1 MSSMT
6 TSMNDIVD
14 FVRILNEQPEWADT
28 IRGILLGQELLDL
41 PRQLAQF
48 VQATNER
55 LGRLETDVAD
65 LKAGQARLENS
76 VGQLDTRVGRLEG
89 KVGRLE
95 GSDLERE
102 VHGNIVNIASRGLG
116 LNRAR
121 ILQSKII
128 PRGTELQDAIDDAEE
143 QGIITEDQGS
153 HLELSDVIIAA
164 RRKSDRQECYVVAE
178 VSLGSND
185 GARSRAKPW
194 HQGDAID
201 RRHRR
206 SSKRWPTGCHN
217 PYFATCAARRN
228 QATRPTSSPSSA
240 GGRPLPRAR
249 PPKRNSLSMLDH
261 RPAPSSSRNAGTLA
275 SGRPI
280 P

>member
-55 LGRLETDVAD
+55 LGRLETDVTD

-76 VGQLDTRVGRLEG
+76 VGQLDTRVGQLDTHVGRLEG

-102 VHGNIVNIASRGLG
+102 VHVNIAGRGLG
-116 LNRAR
+116 LNRSR
-121 ILQSKII
+121 VLQSKII

-153 HLELSDVIIAA
+153 HLELTDVIIAA

-178 VSLGSND
+178 VSAGVRND
-185 GARSRAKPW
+185 DITRARDRAQTLAVIKGTPVIPAVIGASIAP
-194 HQGDAID
+194 QQQALAD
-201 RRHRR
+201 REGVSVILTLRLAPPADEHI
-206 SSKRWPTGCHN
+206 G
-217 PYFATCAARRN
+217 N
-228 QATRPTSSPSSA
+228 QA
-240 GGRPLPRAR
+240 
-249 PPKRNSLSMLDH
+249 N
-261 RPAPSSSRNAGTLA
+261 
-275 SGRPI
+275 
-280 P
+280 

>member
-76 VGQLDTRVGRLEG
+76 VGQLDTHVGQLDTRVGRLEG

-164 RRKSDRQECYVVAE
+164 RRKSDRREYYVVAE
-178 VSLGSND
+178 VSAGVRND
-185 GARSRAKPW
+185 DITRARDRAQTLATIKGAPVIPAVIGASIAP
-194 HQGDAID
+194 QQQALAD
-201 RRHRR
+201 REGVSVILTLRLAPPADEHI
-206 SSKRWPTGCHN
+206 G
-217 PYFATCAARRN
+217 N
-228 QATRPTSSPSSA
+228 QA
-240 GGRPLPRAR
+240 
-249 PPKRNSLSMLDH
+249 N
-261 RPAPSSSRNAGTLA
+261 
-275 SGRPI
+275 
-280 P
+280 

>member
-14 FVRILNEQPEWADT
+14 FVRILNEQPEWADA

-55 LGRLETDVAD
+55 LGRLETDVTD

-76 VGQLDTRVGRLEG
+76 VGQLDTRIGQLDTHVGQLDTHVGQLDTHVGQLDTRVGRLEG

-121 ILQSKII
+121 VLQSKII
-128 PRGTELQDAIDDAEE
+128 PRGTELQDTIDDAEE

-153 HLELSDVIIAA
+153 HLELTDVIIAA

-178 VSLGSND
+178 VSAGVRND
-185 GARSRAKPW
+185 DITRARDRAQTLAVINGTPVIPAVIGASIAP
-194 HQGDAID
+194 QQQALAD
-201 RRHRR
+201 REGVSVILTLRLAPPADEHI
-206 SSKRWPTGCHN
+206 G
-217 PYFATCAARRN
+217 N
-228 QATRPTSSPSSA
+228 QA
-240 GGRPLPRAR
+240 
-249 PPKRNSLSMLDH
+249 N
-261 RPAPSSSRNAGTLA
+261 
-275 SGRPI
+275 
-280 P
+280 

>member
-1 MSSMT
+1 MTRWGIMSSMT

-28 IRGILLGQELLDL
+28 IRGILLGQELLAL

-55 LGRLETDVAD
+55 LGRLETDVTD

-153 HLELSDVIIAA
+153 HLELTDVIIAA

-178 VSLGSND
+178 VSAGVRND
-185 GARSRAKPW
+185 DITRARDRAQTLATIKGAPVIPAVIGASIAP
-194 HQGDAID
+194 QQQALAD
-201 RRHRR
+201 RDGVSVILTLRLAPPADEHI
-206 SSKRWPTGCHN
+206 G
-217 PYFATCAARRN
+217 N
-228 QATRPTSSPSSA
+228 QA
-240 GGRPLPRAR
+240 
-249 PPKRNSLSMLDH
+249 N
-261 RPAPSSSRNAGTLA
+261 
-275 SGRPI
+275 
-280 P
+280 

>member
-1 MSSMT
+1 
-6 TSMNDIVD
+6 MNDIVD
-14 FVRILNEQPEWADT
+14 FVRILKEQPEWADT
-28 IRGILLGQELLDL
+28 VRGILLGQELLDL

-48 VQATNER
+48 VEATNER

-76 VGQLDTRVGRLEG
+76 VGQLDTRVGQLDTRVGRLEG

-153 HLELSDVIIAA
+153 HLELTDVIIAA
-164 RRKSDRQECYVVAE
+164 RRK
-178 VSLGSND
+178 
-185 GARSRAKPW
+185 
-194 HQGDAID
+194 
-201 RRHRR
+201 
-206 SSKRWPTGCHN
+206 KRPTG
-217 PYFATCAARRN
+217 
-228 QATRPTSSPSSA
+228 
-240 GGRPLPRAR
+240 
-249 PPKRNSLSMLDH
+249 MLCC
-261 RPAPSSSRNAGTLA
+261 R
-275 SGRPI
+275 
-280 P
+280 

>member
-14 FVRILNEQPEWADT
+14 FVRILKEQPEWADT
-28 IRGILLGQELLDL
+28 VRGILLGQELLDL

-48 VQATNER
+48 VEATNER

-76 VGQLDTRVGRLEG
+76 VGQLDTRVGQLDTRVGRLEG

-153 HLELSDVIIAA
+153 HLELTDVIIAA

-178 VSLGSND
+178 VSAGVRND
-185 GARSRAKPW
+185 
-194 HQGDAID
+194 DI
-201 RRHRR
+201 
-206 SSKRWPTGCHN
+206 T
-217 PYFATCAARRN
+217 
-228 QATRPTSSPSSA
+228 
-240 GGRPLPRAR
+240 RAR
-249 PPKRNSLSMLDH
+249 DR
-261 RPAPSSSRNAGTLA
+261 AQTLA
-275 SGRPI
+275 VIKGTPVI
-280 P
+280 PAVIGASIAPQQQALADREGVSVILTLRLAPPADEHIGNEAN

>member
-28 IRGILLGQELLDL
+28 IRGILLGQELLAL

-102 VHGNIVNIASRGLG
+102 VHVNIVNIAGRGLG
-116 LNRAR
+116 LNRSR
-121 ILQSKII
+121 VLQSKII

-178 VSLGSND
+178 VSAGVRND
-185 GARSRAKPW
+185 DITRARDRAQTLAVIKGTPVIPAVIGASIAP
-194 HQGDAID
+194 QQQALAD
-201 RRHRR
+201 REGVSVILTLRLAPPADEHI
-206 SSKRWPTGCHN
+206 G
-217 PYFATCAARRN
+217 N
-228 QATRPTSSPSSA
+228 QA
-240 GGRPLPRAR
+240 
-249 PPKRNSLSMLDH
+249 N
-261 RPAPSSSRNAGTLA
+261 
-275 SGRPI
+275 
-280 P
+280 

>member
-14 FVRILNEQPEWADT
+14 FVRILKEQPEWADT
-28 IRGILLGQELLDL
+28 VRGILLGQELLDL

-65 LKAGQARLENS
+65 LKAGQARLENRLGQLDTH

-153 HLELSDVIIAA
+153 HLELTDVIIAA

-178 VSLGSND
+178 VSAGVRND
-185 GARSRAKPW
+185 
-194 HQGDAID
+194 DI
-201 RRHRR
+201 
-206 SSKRWPTGCHN
+206 T
-217 PYFATCAARRN
+217 
-228 QATRPTSSPSSA
+228 
-240 GGRPLPRAR
+240 RAR
-249 PPKRNSLSMLDH
+249 DR
-261 RPAPSSSRNAGTLA
+261 AQTLA
-275 SGRPI
+275 TIKGTPVI
-280 P
+280 PAVIGASIAPQQQALADREGVSVILTLRLAPPADEHIGNEAN

>member
-1 MSSMT
+1 
-6 TSMNDIVD
+6 MNDIVD
-14 FVRILNEQPEWADT
+14 FVRILKEQPEWADT
-28 IRGILLGQELLDL
+28 VRGILLGQELLDL

-65 LKAGQARLENS
+65 LKAGQARLENRLGQLDTHVGQLDTH

-153 HLELSDVIIAA
+153 HLELTDVIIAA

-178 VSLGSND
+178 VSAGVRND
-185 GARSRAKPW
+185 
-194 HQGDAID
+194 DI
-201 RRHRR
+201 
-206 SSKRWPTGCHN
+206 T
-217 PYFATCAARRN
+217 
-228 QATRPTSSPSSA
+228 
-240 GGRPLPRAR
+240 RAR
-249 PPKRNSLSMLDH
+249 DR
-261 RPAPSSSRNAGTLA
+261 AQTLA
-275 SGRPI
+275 TIKGTPVI
-280 P
+280 PAVIGASIAPQQQALADREGVSVILTLRLAPPADEHIGNEAN

>member
-28 IRGILLGQELLDL
+28 IRGILLGQELLAL

-55 LGRLETDVAD
+55 LGRLETDVTD

-76 VGQLDTRVGRLEG
+76 VGQLDTRVGQLDTRVGRLEG
-89 KVGRLE
+89 KVDRLE

-153 HLELSDVIIAA
+153 HLELTDVIIAA

-178 VSLGSND
+178 VSAGVRND
-185 GARSRAKPW
+185 DITRARSRAQTLAVIKGTPVIPAVIGASIAP
-194 HQGDAID
+194 QQQALAD
-201 RRHRR
+201 REGVSVILTLRLAPPADEHI
-206 SSKRWPTGCHN
+206 G
-217 PYFATCAARRN
+217 N
-228 QATRPTSSPSSA
+228 QA
-240 GGRPLPRAR
+240 
-249 PPKRNSLSMLDH
+249 N
-261 RPAPSSSRNAGTLA
+261 
-275 SGRPI
+275 
-280 P
+280 

>member
-55 LGRLETDVAD
+55 LGRLETDVTD

-76 VGQLDTRVGRLEG
+76 VGQLDTHVGRLEG

-102 VHGNIVNIASRGLG
+102 VHVNIVNIAGRGLG
-116 LNRAR
+116 LNRSR
-121 ILQSKII
+121 VLQSKII

-153 HLELSDVIIAA
+153 HLELTDVIIAA

-178 VSLGSND
+178 VSAGVRND
-185 GARSRAKPW
+185 DITRARDRAQTLAVIKGTPVIPAVIGASIAP
-194 HQGDAID
+194 QQQALAD
-201 RRHRR
+201 REGVSVILTLRLAPPADEHI
-206 SSKRWPTGCHN
+206 G
-217 PYFATCAARRN
+217 N
-228 QATRPTSSPSSA
+228 QA
-240 GGRPLPRAR
+240 
-249 PPKRNSLSMLDH
+249 N
-261 RPAPSSSRNAGTLA
+261 
-275 SGRPI
+275 
-280 P
+280 

>member
-55 LGRLETDVAD
+55 LGRLETDVTD

-76 VGQLDTRVGRLEG
+76 VGQLDTRIGQLDTRVGRLEG

-153 HLELSDVIIAA
+153 HLELTDVIIAA

-178 VSLGSND
+178 VSAGVRND
-185 GARSRAKPW
+185 DITRARDRAQTLATIKGAPVIPAVIGASIAP
-194 HQGDAID
+194 QQQALAD
-201 RRHRR
+201 REGVSVILTLRLAPPADEHI
-206 SSKRWPTGCHN
+206 G
-217 PYFATCAARRN
+217 N
-228 QATRPTSSPSSA
+228 QA
-240 GGRPLPRAR
+240 
-249 PPKRNSLSMLDH
+249 N
-261 RPAPSSSRNAGTLA
+261 
-275 SGRPI
+275 
-280 P
+280 

>member
-1 MSSMT
+1 
-6 TSMNDIVD
+6 MNDIVD

-55 LGRLETDVAD
+55 LGRLETDVTD

-76 VGQLDTRVGRLEG
+76 VGQLDTRIGQLDTRVGRLEG

-153 HLELSDVIIAA
+153 HLELTDVIIAA

-178 VSLGSND
+178 VSAGVRND
-185 GARSRAKPW
+185 DITRARDRAQTLATIKGAPVIPAVIGASIAP
-194 HQGDAID
+194 QQQALAD
-201 RRHRR
+201 REGVSVILTLRLAPPADEHI
-206 SSKRWPTGCHN
+206 G
-217 PYFATCAARRN
+217 N
-228 QATRPTSSPSSA
+228 QA
-240 GGRPLPRAR
+240 
-249 PPKRNSLSMLDH
+249 N
-261 RPAPSSSRNAGTLA
+261 
-275 SGRPI
+275 
-280 P
+280 